1 MDEGINTVS
10 YALDEALIY
19 FGAALEDQDYERAV
33 QTLEPLEL
41 TPETEAQ
48 WTQVGADRL
57 RLEAACPLLPHT
69 DARERHMPGQSG
81 RPSSVGKGHTV
92 WLWPCHFYARAGGR
106 GPSVGSVEQVIY
118 SVCPHLAPALQ
129 LAEQALATNQLVI
142 AERCAAALGDIAKT
156 RFLHKVGSGPRCY
169 GISTVS

>member
-48 WTQVGADRL
+48 W
-57 RLEAACPLLPHT
+57 
-69 DARERHMPGQSG
+69 M
-81 RPSSVGKGHTV
+81 
-92 WLWPCHFYARAGGR
+92 
-106 GPSVGSVEQVIY
+106 
-118 SVCPHLAPALQ
+118 Q

-142 AERCAAALGDIAKT
+142 AERCYAALGDIAKS
-156 RFLHKVGSGPRCY
+156 RFLHKVRVSARGCLVAGMGADGTEGSWEGGGEGGAYARANE
-169 GISTVS
+169 